1 MILVDGQRIDLVL
14 VVAVS
19 LVMIFVF
26 YLITMILLSRFRS
39 SSWRPRSTHATGV
52 PQYDVVF
59 LIPCLNEERVVGA
72 SIERLLTFDHPSMRI
87 LVIDDGSDDGTA
99 DVVRSFDDPRVHLL
113 QRSLPDARKG
123 KGRALNN
130 AVQYLRSGAVI
141 GVPDPETTIV
151 VVVDADGR
159 MDEKSLEYVLPE
171 FDDPEL
177 GAAQIGVRINNRHT
191 NLLAR
196 FQDFEFVIYT
206 EVFQRGRVILGS
218 SGLGGN
224 GQFVRL
230 AALDALGSDPWSDS
244 LTEDLDLGVRILLA
258 GYRLDFCPDV
268 AVHQQGLVSV
278 KRWVRQRTRWFQGHL
293 QSWGLVPDLLIG
305 LRGSRRL
312 DLYHHLTSP
321 LILLIGSIFSLSF
334 ALWMVD
340 LIISLALRTAEF
352 SWFWVGTYLFTFVPS
367 VVLGLIYHD
376 SERSV
381 KLIKTVLISH
391 FYVAYAILWMF
402 AGWSAV
408 FRIILGKNSWA
419 KTERLK
425 ENSSGIAEVEAEQDT
440 VGESQTT
447 GSTS

>member
-1 MILVDGQRIDLVL
+1 MILINGQRIDLVL

-19 LVMIFVF
+19 LVLIFAF
-26 YLITMILLSRFRS
+26 YLFAMIVLARFRP
-39 SSWRPRSTHATGV
+39 SSWRPRSPHETGAS
-52 PQYDVVF
+52 QYDVVF

-72 SIERLLTFDHPSMRI
+72 SIERLLNIDYPNMTV

-99 DVVRSFDDPRVHLL
+99 EVVRSIDDPRVHLL
-113 QRSLPDARKG
+113 QRTLPNARKG

-130 AVQYLRSGAVI
+130 AVQHLRSGEVI
-141 GVPDPETTIV
+141 GKPDPETTIV

-159 MDEKSLEYVLPE
+159 MDEQSLNYVLPE

-206 EVFQRGRVILGS
+206 EVFQRGRVLLGS

-230 AALDALGSDPWSDS
+230 SALDSLGDEPWSDS

-268 AVHQQGLVSV
+268 AVHQQGLVSLR
-278 KRWVRQRTRWFQGHL
+278 RWIRQRTRWFQGHL
-293 QSWGLVPDLLIG
+293 QSWALVPDLLIG
-305 LRGSRRL
+305 LRGPRRL

-321 LILLIGSIFSLSF
+321 LILLIGSVFTLSF

-340 LIISLALRTAEF
+340 LVINLAQGTAEF
-352 SWFWVGTYLFTFVPS
+352 SWFWLVTYLFTFAPS
-367 VVLGLIYHD
+367 VILGLIYHE

-381 KLIKTVLISH
+381 NPVKTLLIAH
-391 FYVAYAILWMF
+391 FYVGYAILWMV

-408 FRIILGKNSWA
+408 FRVILGKNSWA

-425 ENSSGIAEVEAEQDT
+425 ENAAGIADEPEQ
-440 VGESQTT
+440 EPAPAPQTT
-447 GSTS
+447 GGAS

>member
-1 MILVDGQRIDLVL
+1 MILINGQRIDLVL

-19 LVMIFVF
+19 LVLIFAF
-26 YLITMILLSRFRS
+26 YLFAMIVLARFRP
-39 SSWRPRSTHATGV
+39 SSWRSRSPHETGAS
-52 PQYDVVF
+52 QYDVVF

-72 SIERLLTFDHPSMRI
+72 SIERLLNIDYPNMTV

-99 DVVRSFDDPRVHLL
+99 EVVRSIDDPRVHLL
-113 QRSLPDARKG
+113 QRTLPNARKG

-130 AVQYLRSGAVI
+130 AVQHLRSGEVI
-141 GVPDPETTIV
+141 GKPDPETTIV

-159 MDEKSLEYVLPE
+159 MDEQSLNYVLPE

-206 EVFQRGRVILGS
+206 EVFQRGRVLLGS

-230 AALDALGSDPWSDS
+230 SALDSLGDEPWSDS

-268 AVHQQGLVSV
+268 AVHQQGLVSLR
-278 KRWVRQRTRWFQGHL
+278 RWIRQRTRWFQGHL
-293 QSWGLVPDLLIG
+293 QSWALVPDLLVG
-305 LRGSRRL
+305 LRGPRRL

-321 LILLIGSIFSLSF
+321 LILLIGSVFTLSF

-340 LIISLALRTAEF
+340 LVINLAQGTAEF
-352 SWFWVGTYLFTFVPS
+352 SWFWLGTYLFTFAPS
-367 VVLGLIYHD
+367 VILGLIYHE

-381 KLIKTVLISH
+381 NPVKTLLIAH
-391 FYVAYAILWMF
+391 FYVGYAILWMV

-408 FRIILGKNSWA
+408 FRVILGKNSWA

-425 ENSSGIAEVEAEQDT
+425 ENAAGIADEPEQ
-440 VGESQTT
+440 EPAPAPQTT
-447 GSTS
+447 GGAS